1 MEKIWHR
8 LKKAER
14 AKKGSRKNRQDKLDI
29 PTIIRLQRG
38 GDAMK
43 QQITYTKFVMVNGEA
58 VRFLDLPPEARTE
71 IANQARRIPLE
82 TLGKVEVRKEESK
95 KASA

>member
-1 MEKIWHR
+1 M
-8 LKKAER
+8 
-14 AKKGSRKNRQDKLDI
+14 RQDKLDI
-29 PTIIRLQRG
+29 PIIIELKRG
-38 GDAMK
+38 GDAVK
-43 QQITYTKFVMVNGEA
+43 KQITYTNYVMINGEA

-82 TLGKVEVRKEESK
+82 TLGKVEVARKENGE

>member
-1 MEKIWHR
+1 MAPLEKSGAC
-8 LKKAER
+8 KKEAE
-14 AKKGSRKNRQDKLDI
+14 KNRQDKLDI

-43 QQITYTKFVMVNGEA
+43 QQITYTNFVMVNGEA

-82 TLGKVEVRKEESK
+82 TLGKVEVVRKEESK